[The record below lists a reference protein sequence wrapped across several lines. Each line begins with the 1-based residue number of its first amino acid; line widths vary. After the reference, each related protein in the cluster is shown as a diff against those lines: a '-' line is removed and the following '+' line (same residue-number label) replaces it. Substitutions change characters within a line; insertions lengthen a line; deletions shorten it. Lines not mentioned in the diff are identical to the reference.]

1 MTSEVLN
8 GAVEGLITA
17 IFFGGISR
25 RDFGGNGT
33 ISSPSWKAIIQ

>member
-17 IFFGGISR
+17 IFFGGLSVALLGIIVQYR
-25 RDFGGNGT
+25 RRRGKPK
-33 ISSPSWKAIIQ
+33 SM